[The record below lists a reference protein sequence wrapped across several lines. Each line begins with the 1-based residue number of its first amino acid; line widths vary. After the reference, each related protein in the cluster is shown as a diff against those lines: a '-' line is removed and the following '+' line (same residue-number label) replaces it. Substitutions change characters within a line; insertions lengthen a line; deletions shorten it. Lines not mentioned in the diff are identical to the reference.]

1 MSPTTT
7 GRQAGQHTGENA
19 SGQTGD
25 KAEANPV
32 GEASENPQASQ
43 SSGDENR
50 QTSPSAGD
58 KDQQT
63 SPSAGSKASKET
75 RQSAGHKAIENGQT
89 SRSDKP
95 GGTAGQHPATTG
107 AAPDTI
113 SGGHL
118 VAKALKAEGVDTIF
132 TLCGGHIID
141 IYDGCVDEGI
151 SVIDVRHEQVAAHA
165 ADGYARI
172 TGRPGCAVVTAGPG
186 TTDAV
191 TGVANALRAESPMLL
206 IGGQGALSQHKM
218 GSLQDLPHVDMMTPI
233 TKFAATVPHTA
244 RAADLVSM
252 AFREAFA
259 GAPGPSF
266 LEIPRDVLDAR
277 VPAENA
283 RIPQSGRYRASTRNA
298 GDPADVEKLADL
310 LVHAKKPAI
319 LLGSQVWTTRATEP
333 ATELVRAL
341 NIPAYMNGAGRG
353 TLPPGDPHHFQL
365 SRRYA
370 FDNADVIVIVGTPFD
385 FRMGYGKRLSP
396 DAKVVQIDL
405 DYRTVGKNRDIDLGI
420 VGDAGQI
427 LAAVADAASGRVDN
441 GAVGRKPWLE
451 ELRAVEEKAKQKRLP
466 QQHSDANP
474 IHPYRLVHEINEFLT
489 EDSIYIGDGGDIVTF
504 SGQVVQPKAPG
515 HWMDPGP
522 LGTLGVGIPFVLA
535 AKHARP
541 DQEVVALFGD
551 GAFSLTGWDFETLVR
566 FDLPFVGIVGN
577 NSSMNQIRYGQAQKY
592 GLARERIG
600 NTLGDVPYDQFAR
613 MLGGYGEEVRD
624 PADIAPALRRARES
638 GKPSLINVW
647 VDPDAYAPGT
657 MNQTMY
663 K

>member
-1 MSPTTT
+1 MTS
-7 GRQAGQHTGENA
+7 
-19 SGQTGD
+19 S
-25 KAEANPV
+25 AEP
-32 GEASENPQASQ
+32 ESIPES
-43 SSGDENR
+43 
-50 QTSPSAGD
+50 
-58 KDQQT
+58 
-63 SPSAGSKASKET
+63 
-75 RQSAGHKAIENGQT
+75 
-89 SRSDKP
+89 
-95 GGTAGQHPATTG
+95 
-107 AAPDTI
+107 I

-151 SVIDVRHEQVAAHA
+151 AVIDVRHEQVAAHA

-172 TGRPGCAVVTAGPG
+172 TGKPGCAVVTAGPG

-191 TGVANALRAESPMLL
+191 TGVANAFRAESPMLL

-233 TKFAATVPHTA
+233 TKFAANVPHTA
-244 RAADLVSM
+244 RIADMVSM
-252 AFREAFA
+252 AFREANA

-266 LEIPRDVLDAR
+266 LEIPRDVLDAKVPVSQAR
-277 VPAENA
+277 VPQA
-283 RIPQSGRYRASTRNA
+283 GHYRASTRA
-298 GDPADVEKLADL
+298 LGDPADVEKLADL
-310 LVHAKKPAI
+310 LVNAKKPAI
-319 LLGSQVWTTRATEP
+319 LLGSQVWTTRATDS
-333 ATELVRAL
+333 AIDLVRTL

-385 FRMGYGKRLSP
+385 FRMGYGRRLS
-396 DAKVVQIDL
+396 ANATVVQIDL
-405 DYRTVGKNRDIDLGI
+405 DYRTVGKNRDVDLGI
-420 VGDAGQI
+420 VGDAD
-427 LAAVADAASGRVDN
+427 LVLSSVAQAASGREDN
-441 GAVGRKPWLE
+441 GAMGRKVWLE
-451 ELRAVEEKAKQKRLP
+451 ELQAVEEKARQKRLE
-466 QQHSDANP
+466 HLRSEDMP
-474 IHPYRLVHEINEFLT
+474 IHPYRLVSEINDFLT
-489 EDSIYIGDGGDIVTF
+489 EDSIYIGDGGDVVTF
-504 SGQVVQPKAPG
+504 SGQVVQPRSPG

-535 AKHARP
+535 AKLARP
-541 DQEVVALFGD
+541 DKEVVALFGD

-566 FDLPFVGIVGN
+566 YDLPFVGIVGN
-577 NSSMNQIRYGQAQKY
+577 NSSMNQIRYGQAAKY
-592 GLARERIG
+592 GLERERVG
-600 NTLGDVPYDQFAR
+600 NTLGDVRYDQFAK

-624 PADIAPALRRARES
+624 PKDIGPALRRARES

-647 VDPDAYAPGT
+647 IDPDVYAPGT